1 MRERE
6 RERERAIWKMFFK
19 TTILKIYFLKW
30 QHFLSE
36 QFWKCIFEVAIL
48 YMYFQDGNFENV
60 FLEGA
65 ILKMHF

>member
-1 MRERE
+1 M
-6 RERERAIWKMFFK
+6 AA
-19 TTILKIYFLKW
+19 
-30 QHFLSE
+30 FLSE